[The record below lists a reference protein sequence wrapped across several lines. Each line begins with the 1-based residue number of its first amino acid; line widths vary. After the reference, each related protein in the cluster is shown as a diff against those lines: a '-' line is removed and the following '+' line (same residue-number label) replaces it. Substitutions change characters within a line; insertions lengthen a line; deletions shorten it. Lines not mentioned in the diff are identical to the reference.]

1 MVFTDFYPIFIMMQQ
16 ILFYILF
23 LLFIS
28 VLFVFYISSYS
39 NRVIIEGKTAKKLK
53 KGIKSVKIGNKIK
66 KLGNKIKNITKTIVK
81 KLNNNLNPM
90 KLAKLIKEK
99 RRAKRNRARNR
110 RIQKYIRILNSIYDY
125 SVSGTP
131 VDYLQ
136 IILNNLK
143 KLYVDNYN
151 VFYSI
156 WGNVKPLTRTYLKE
170 KYKRFLEIKKKI
182 LDNINIR
189 KKTVDNKIL
198 ISSYKTFDLSIDS
211 TNKSQDS
218 IRSETGSFGIVAQ
231 NDSDY
236 SKNIF
241 NQAKQ
246 FINQIRDANSVSE
259 SFTDFLGNSD
269 NGQKPVTYYVNLY
282 DQYADSAYFKSYD
295 KIENVL
301 KKYETFFNRRMYEIK
316 RTIDGIKQGQSIEN
330 GVVIEKGQTLHYL
343 NSKLEFF
350 YTILN
355 TIEQKTPFGIIL
367 MS

>member
-1 MVFTDFYPIFIMMQQ
+1 MTQQ
-16 ILFYILF
+16 MLFYILF

-28 VLFVFYISSYS
+28 VLFVFYIGSYS
-39 NRVIIEGKTAKKLK
+39 NGVIIEGKTSKKLK
-53 KGIKSVKIGNKIK
+53 KGIKSAKIGNKIK
-66 KLGNKIKNITKTIVK
+66 KLGNKIKSITKTIIT
-81 KLNNNLNPM
+81 KLNNNLNPV
-90 KLAKLIKEK
+90 KLAKLIKK
-99 RRAKRNRARNR
+99 RRRAKRNRARNR
-110 RIQKYIRILNSIYDY
+110 RIQKYIRILNSTYDY

-136 IILNNLK
+136 LILNNFK
-143 KLYVDNYN
+143 NLYVDNYN

-189 KKTVDNKIL
+189 KKTIDNKIL
-198 ISSYKTFDLSIDS
+198 TSSYKTFDLSIVS
-211 TNKSQDS
+211 MNKSQDT
-218 IRSETGSFGIVAQ
+218 IPEPGSSVIAQ

-236 SKNIF
+236 SKNVF
-241 NQAKQ
+241 NRANQ
-246 FINQIRDANSVSE
+246 FINQIRETNSVSE

-282 DQYADSAYFKSYD
+282 DQYADSAYFRSYD
-295 KIENVL
+295 KIEIVL

-330 GVVIEKGQTLHYL
+330 GVVIEKGQTLNYL

-355 TIEQKTPFGIIL
+355 TIEQKTPYGIIL